1 MWGGLAWRTLV
12 LTGPSVRACG
22 RISRPGGRLRT
33 RGSAPPGRDESACL
47 AFHRYPKG
55 RGMVN
60 RFAWMAA
67 VGFMFSA
74 PAFPEVNEYQ
84 LKAAFLYNF
93 GKFVEWPKRAFNSA
107 ADPFAVCVLGED
119 PFGRSLV
126 DIMNGKAL
134 NGRPIQIREVPNV
147 QMGGL
152 CQILFISSSERKSFR
167 SILADLKASP
177 VLTVETW
184 RDLPR
189 RAVWPTSLWTA
200 TRFASKSTL
209 RRPNRRIWRSVPSCS
224 TWREL

>member
-1 MWGGLAWRTLV
+1 
-12 LTGPSVRACG
+12 
-22 RISRPGGRLRT
+22 
-33 RGSAPPGRDESACL
+33 
-47 AFHRYPKG
+47 
-55 RGMVN
+55 MVN

-177 VLTVETW
+177 VLTVGDMEG
-184 RDLPR
+184 
-189 RAVWPTSLWTA
+189 
-200 TRFASKSTL
+200 FAEAGGVANFTLDGDTVRIEINIEAAKQKNLAISSKL
-209 RRPNRRIWRSVPSCS
+209 LNLARIVK
-224 TWREL
+224 